1 MIERITIAS
10 LQPAIATW
18 LSQVVGTVRP
28 YAEIGVV
35 DLGALTPEAMPAS
48 REHCDVLL
56 LHASFAGDPA
66 TSDCVGLDWLRRL
79 RQTPDCP
86 VLVVIADDGNE
97 LTAVAALKQ
106 GAEDYLPRS
115 AAGPARLDGM
125 LRQALEV
132 AERRAAFARR
142 ARPEAATETQTDL
155 ERANGIVPRYEI
167 LRVIGRS
174 ESSTVYLATGPD
186 GESNVALKVGPE
198 QELDDATVNELL
210 SREYRAIAA
219 IDHPCVVDIYDYG
232 IYAGRE
238 YLAMEY
244 FPRGDLAARIKQ
256 PLSVA
261 ASVEYARRIAAA
273 LQVVH
278 EAGLIHRDLKPQ
290 NVMLRENDDIVL
302 IDFGL
307 SKDLNNTQNSTRTGM
322 LRGSPY
328 FMSPEQAQGLPVDG
342 RSDLY
347 SLGVMIYEMLT
358 GHKPFHGE
366 TAMDILQAHVAQEA
380 PRLPADLAGFQPLLD
395 RLLAKKPNDRY
406 DTARDVVA
414 ALSAPISATA

>member
-10 LQPAIATW
+10 PQPAIATW

-35 DLGALTPEAMPAS
+35 DLGALTPEASPAS
-48 REHCDVLL
+48 RDHCDVLV

-66 TSDCVGLDWLRRL
+66 STSCVGLNWLRRL

-86 VLVVIADDGNE
+86 VIVVIADDGSE
-97 LTAVAALKQ
+97 LAAVAALKH

-115 AAGPARLDGM
+115 AAGPSRLDAM

-142 ARPEAATETQTDL
+142 ERREAATETQTDL
-155 ERANGIVPRYEI
+155 ERDGPVVPRYEI

-186 GESNVALKVGPE
+186 GESNVALKVGAE
-198 QELDDATVNELL
+198 QELDGERVTELL

-219 IDHPCVVDIYDYG
+219 IDNPCVVDIYDYG
-232 IYAGRE
+232 VHAGRE

-244 FPRGDLAARIKQ
+244 FPRGDLAARMKQ

-261 ASVEYARRIAAA
+261 ASVDYARRIAAA
-273 LQVVH
+273 LQIVH

-307 SKDLNNTQNSTRTGM
+307 SKDLNSTQTSTRTGM

-347 SLGVMIYEMLT
+347 SLGVIIYEMLT
-358 GHKPFHGE
+358 GHKPFHGA
-366 TAMDILQAHVAQEA
+366 TAMDILQAHVSQSPPA
-380 PRLPADLAGFQPLLD
+380 LPADLAGFQPLLD

-414 ALSAPISATA
+414 ALSAPLSATG

>member
-35 DLGALTPEAMPAS
+35 DLDALTPEAMPSSGAHS
-48 REHCDVLL
+48 DVLM

-66 TSDCVGLDWLRRL
+66 TPGCVGLDWLRRL

-86 VLVVIADDGNE
+86 VIVVIADDGNE
-97 LTAVAALKQ
+97 LTAVAALKH

-115 AAGPARLDGM
+115 AASSARLDVM
-125 LRQALEV
+125 LRQALEA
-132 AERRAAFARR
+132 AERRAAFSRR
-142 ARPEAATETQTDL
+142 SRPEAATDTQTST
-155 ERANGIVPRYEI
+155 ECTGEIVPRYAI

-186 GESNVALKVGPE
+186 GESNVALKVGAE

-232 IYAGRE
+232 VHSGRE

-261 ASVEYARRIAAA
+261 ASIEYARRIATA

-307 SKDLNNTQNSTRTGM
+307 SKDLNNTQSSTRTGM

-358 GHKPFHGE
+358 GRKPFHGE
-366 TAMDILQAHVAQEA
+366 TAMDILQAHVSQDA
-380 PRLPADLAGFQPLLD
+380 PPLPADLAGFQPLLD

-406 DTARDVVA
+406 DTARDLVA